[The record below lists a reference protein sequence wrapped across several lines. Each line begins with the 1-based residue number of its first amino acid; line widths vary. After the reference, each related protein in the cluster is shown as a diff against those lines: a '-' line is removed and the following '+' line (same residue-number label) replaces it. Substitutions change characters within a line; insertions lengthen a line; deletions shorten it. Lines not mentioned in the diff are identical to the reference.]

1 MAKRLYVGNLSYST
15 TQGQIEE
22 IFSKFG
28 QIATV
33 NLIIDKFSGNSK
45 GFAFVEMSSDEEAE
59 KAIAGLNESDLDGRK
74 IVVNEA
80 RPQEKRDSFGGGG
93 GGGGQRGGYQGN
105 NDNRNN
111 KRW

>member
-15 TQGQIEE
+15 TQSQLEE

-28 QIATV
+28 QVASA
-33 NLIIDKFSGNSK
+33 NLIIDKFSGQSK
-45 GFAFVEMSSDEEAE
+45 GFAFVEMSSDEEAD

-93 GGGGQRGGYQGN
+93 GQRGGFQRNN
-105 NDNRNN
+105 NDRNN

>member
-15 TQGQIEE
+15 TQSQLEE
-22 IFSKFG
+22 VFSKMG
-28 QIATV
+28 QVASV
-33 NLIIDKFSGNSK
+33 NLIIDKFSGQSK
-45 GFAFVEMSSDEEAE
+45 GFAFVEMSSDEEAD

-93 GGGGQRGGYQGN
+93 GGGQRGGFQRN